1 MGIEITLSL
10 HTERVVLSSDD
21 LKDGRFQPFPPLLVD
36 TNIE

>member
-10 HTERVVLSSDD
+10 HAERVVLSSGD
-21 LKDGRFQPFPPLLVD
+21 LKDGRFQPFPLLLVD